1 MCNFAYQSY
10 TMLAKH
16 FLLIISLFVFFTSH
30 AQQLNSTFSRLTFG
44 TVQTGITDSLPL
56 TLSISE
62 LIVTSDSSIEVKQL
76 FCTHP
81 AFSVLFSPFTI
92 TPSQPKTIWVRFK
105 PKHNTQVAGHL
116 YIVSNARNVSMSV
129 GLSGS
134 GTYNEPYYAATQ
146 NLSEEALKTALK
158 TIISTGQASCSYN
171 GSRDYMFMTLDNQ
184 RTNGGGAS
192 QNTLECVYTGRQAIG
207 YTNRQDAQTND
218 NFNTE
223 HTWPQS
229 LFNSATPMQCDL
241 HHLFPTDETANSTRS
256 NYPFGT
262 VNNPIWNVGG
272 SKFNG
277 AVFEPRNEHKGA
289 VARAMMYFVLR
300 YQDYAN
306 FFAPQESILREWHL
320 QYAPTAAHRNRNESI
335 FTFQNNRNPFIDHP
349 EFIERI
355 SVLAGNSTA
364 PVVRK
369 ITIDTSAVEMKVI
382 GGATILLDS
391 VSLSLANSGNTSFN
405 YVAGLS
411 DPRFAVANEA
421 AAIVAPDSSKTLV
434 IKYNSMGSNDT
445 LVKDTL
451 RLVTNI
457 PGQSVISIPIVAKID
472 ITSSVEEVGLPTFH
486 IYPNPS
492 SDQIHI
498 SSQYTG
504 DYRPSLFTLQGKQL
518 TIPATQ
524 QTLFVQSVQNGMYVL
539 RIQIGERYQY
549 YPILIQH

>member
-1 MCNFAYQSY
+1 MHLKKIVSL
-10 TMLAKH
+10 LA
-16 FLLIISLFVFFTSH
+16 LCCCINVNAQELTS
-30 AQQLNSTFSRLTFG
+30 STSKIAFG
-44 TVQTGITDSLPL
+44 TVQTG
-56 TLSISE
+56 
-62 LIVTSDSSIEVKQL
+62 TSDSIAIVLSFSGLAIAQDTVIQVAQL
-76 FCTHP
+76 FSTHS
-81 AFSVLFSPFTI
+81 AFTVQFTPFTV
-92 TPSQPKTIWVRFK
+92 TQSQPKTVWVRFR
-105 PKHNTQVAGHL
+105 PRHNIRVAGHL
-116 YIVSNARNVSMSV
+116 YIVSNARNVSMAISI
-129 GLSGS
+129 SGT

-146 NLSEEALKTALK
+146 NLSEEALKAALK

-184 RTNGGGAS
+184 RINGSGAS

-277 AVFEPRNEHKGA
+277 ALFEPRNEHKGT

-300 YQDYAN
+300 YQDYNN
-306 FFAPQESILREWHL
+306 FFAPQEAALRQWHL
-320 QYAPTAAHRNRNESI
+320 QNEPTAAQLNRNQSI

-355 SVLAGNSTA
+355 QVLSGNSVS

-369 ITIDTSAVEMKVI
+369 VTIDTNIVELKVI
-382 GGATILLDS
+382 SRDMISLNT
-391 VSLSLANSGNTSFN
+391 VSISLANSGNTSFN

-421 AAIVAPDSSKTLV
+421 AAIVAPDSNKT
-434 IKYNSMGSNDT
+434 IIISYNPTGSNDT
-445 LVKDTL
+445 LAKDTL

-457 PGQSVISIPIVAKID
+457 PGQGIIRIPFIAKVD
-472 ITSSVEEVGLPTFH
+472 IASSLTKVDWHTFQV
-486 IYPNPS
+486 YPNPS
-492 SDQIHI
+492 NDQIHI
-498 SSQYTG
+498 SSQSRG
-504 DYRPSLFTLQGKQL
+504 DYTASLFTLQGKQIE
-518 TIPATQ
+518 IPASQ
-524 QTLFVQSVQNGMYVL
+524 ETLFVQSVDNGMYLL
-539 RIQIGERYQY
+539 RIQIGEHYQY
-549 YPILIQH
+549 YPIIIQH